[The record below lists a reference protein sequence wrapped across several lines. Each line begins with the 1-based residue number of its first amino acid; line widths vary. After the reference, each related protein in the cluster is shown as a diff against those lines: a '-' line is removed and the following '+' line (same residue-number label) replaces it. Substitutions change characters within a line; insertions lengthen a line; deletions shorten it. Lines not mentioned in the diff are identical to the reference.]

1 MTIERTSGQAVARW
15 ESDSG
20 VVATISVGRPR
31 TAMPTP
37 QPFMTDAKGRS
48 FAGSAVAVQASIVD
62 ADEHILLDN
71 VAYGMMRSE
80 RPQALYARLG

>member
-1 MTIERTSGQAVARW
+1 
-15 ESDSG
+15 
-20 VVATISVGRPR
+20 
-31 TAMPTP
+31 
-37 QPFMTDAKGRS
+37 MTDAKGRS